1 MDIFQTPPSPT
12 SLHPPPHHSQK
23 KYKKYIFCRDKEIIF
38 CLEDL
43 DNIKFNFESGEKCQ
57 KIILPMPGSL
67 TDSLLTRLS
76 LYGLNTKRFLAR
88 K

>member
-12 SLHPPPHHSQK
+12 SLHPPTPFTK
-23 KYKKYIFCRDKEIIF
+23 KYQKYIFCRDKEIIF

-76 LYGLNTKRFLAR
+76 LYGLYTKRFLAR